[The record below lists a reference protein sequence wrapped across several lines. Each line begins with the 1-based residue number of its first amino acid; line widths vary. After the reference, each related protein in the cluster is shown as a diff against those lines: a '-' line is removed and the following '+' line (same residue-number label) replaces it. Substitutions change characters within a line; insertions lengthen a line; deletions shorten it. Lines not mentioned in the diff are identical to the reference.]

1 MIKYVGQLND
11 SLADMAGCMSR
22 EERKMLG
29 IDPSTKQ
36 DDVLRNGAAK
46 YIAEDAIAASQQHS
60 PLSPS
65 RSVDR
70 KDMRPWQGKES
81 DGEIMFN
88 FESAMDAQDL
98 YDFVL
103 ETGLLT
109 PGEVKLYMG
118 EHQTSVHF
126 APSVLVQKPEIIQ
139 MALISYHEKATEES
153 IEAMAGLVEDIKGI
167 LGEKATD
174 LDKPMNVKPIRG
186 SAEPHANRGVDFN
199 PFHDKDGN
207 FTTRKGTESGGSW
220 SDGAHAG
227 SKKLKATKKGKKLH
241 FAATKLPCG
250 RSAREV
256 GKNIRCWDGS
266 TVAGKLALASK
277 KASRDSSDRLMP
289 GVKEGFTRADLD
301 IVNECRAMYGI
312 KTRLSEGWMRG
323 R

>member
-11 SLADMAGCMSR
+11 SLAAMAGCMSR

-36 DDVLRNGAAK
+36 DDVLRHGAAK
-46 YIAEDAIAASQQHS
+46 YIAEDAIAASQQLA
-60 PLSPS
+60 PLSAS
-65 RSVDR
+65 RSVPR
-70 KDMRPWQGKES
+70 KDLRPWQGKES

-88 FESAMDAQDL
+88 FESATDAQDL

-109 PGEVKLYMG
+109 PGEVKLYMS

-153 IEAMAGLVEDIKGI
+153 IEAMADLVEDVNAIM
-167 LGEKATD
+167 EKKA
-174 LDKPMNVKPIRG
+174 KSGRG
-186 SAEPHANRGVDFN
+186 SAEPKTNRVDFN
-199 PFHDKDGN
+199 PFHDKGGN
-207 FTTRKGTESGGSW
+207 FTSREGTKSGGSW

-227 SKKLKATKKGKKLH
+227 SKKLAASKKGKKLH
-241 FAATKLPCG
+241 FVATKLPCG
-250 RSAREV
+250 RSARDV
-256 GKNIRCWDGS
+256 SKDIRCWDGR
-266 TVAGKLALASK
+266 TVGGKLASVSK
-277 KASRDSSDRLMP
+277 KSSRDSSDRLMP
-289 GVKEGFTRADLD
+289 GVKEGFTLADLD